1 MLWHVACL
9 VYTCYNR
16 KQVLEL
22 QVENGRMCDY
32 TVVSFAQPGVLRYHI
47 VLGFR
52 VQTVQ

>member
-9 VYTCYNR
+9 VYACYSG
-16 KQVLEL
+16 KQELEL

-32 TVVSFAQPGVLRYHI
+32 MVVSFPQPGVLRYHTA
-47 VLGFR
+47 LGFR